1 MKKKYV
7 VGVVCLVAVLL
18 FVLVDQRNQQAL
30 KKQEEAEIGETDVR
44 ADYDVLRAGELE
56 MDQVTDDY
64 LISVKDLLE
73 RRSDGKEIRGMI
85 WSVGQELT
93 KKKSG
98 KLYVSAR
105 PVYLWDAGQSKV
117 YEKQVLLIV
126 FDESLS
132 KMGYCKLTFD
142 RTKSGDQRGL
152 ADVEGT
158 TLEDA
163 WYLRQNPSQEYVYV
177 SVSRD
182 DTEKSDWRENVL
194 MDSDSSIVTGTN
206 GWGYFSVTAK
216 GDYFGA
222 IRKVKE
228 LTFSYDSLMK
238 PENLIEITE

>member
-7 VGVVCLVAVLL
+7 VGVVCLVAVIL

-30 KKQEEAEIGETDVR
+30 KKQEEAEIEETDVR

-56 MDQVTDDY
+56 MDRVTDDY

-85 WSVGQELT
+85 RSVGQELT
-93 KKKSG
+93 
-98 KLYVSAR
+98 R

-132 KMGYCKLTFD
+132 KMVYCKLTFD
-142 RTKSGDQRGL
+142 RTKSGDQRSL

-222 IRKVKE
+222 IRKVKG

>member
-85 WSVGQELT
+85 RLVGQELT
-93 KKKSG
+93 
-98 KLYVSAR
+98 
-105 PVYLWDAGQSKV
+105 
-117 YEKQVLLIV
+117 
-126 FDESLS
+126 
-132 KMGYCKLTFD
+132 
-142 RTKSGDQRGL
+142 
-152 ADVEGT
+152 
-158 TLEDA
+158 
-163 WYLRQNPSQEYVYV
+163 
-177 SVSRD
+177 
-182 DTEKSDWRENVL
+182 
-194 MDSDSSIVTGTN
+194 
-206 GWGYFSVTAK
+206 
-216 GDYFGA
+216 
-222 IRKVKE
+222 
-228 LTFSYDSLMK
+228 K

>member
-7 VGVVCLVAVLL
+7 VGVVCLVAVIL

-56 MDQVTDDY
+56 MDRVTDDY

-73 RRSDGKEIRGMI
+73 R
-85 WSVGQELT
+85 
-93 KKKSG
+93 SG

-142 RTKSGDQRGL
+142 RTKSGDQRSL

-222 IRKVKE
+222 IRKVKG

>member
-7 VGVVCLVAVLL
+7 VGVVCLVAVIL

-30 KKQEEAEIGETDVR
+30 KKQEEAEIEETDVR

-56 MDQVTDDY
+56 MDRVTDDY

-85 WSVGQELT
+85 RSVGQELT

-117 YEKQVLLIV
+117 Y
-126 FDESLS
+126 
-132 KMGYCKLTFD
+132 
-142 RTKSGDQRGL
+142 
-152 ADVEGT
+152 
-158 TLEDA
+158 
-163 WYLRQNPSQEYVYV
+163 
-177 SVSRD
+177 
-182 DTEKSDWRENVL
+182 EKSDWRENVL

-222 IRKVKE
+222 IRKVKG

>member
-7 VGVVCLVAVLL
+7 IGVVCLVAVLL

-30 KKQEEAEIGETDVR
+30 KKQEDQIEETDVR
-44 ADYDVLRAGELE
+44 ADYDILRAEELE
-56 MDQVTDDY
+56 MDRVTDDY
-64 LISVKDLLE
+64 RISVKELLE

-85 WSVGQELT
+85 RSVGQELT

-142 RTKSGDQRGL
+142 RTKSGDQRSL
-152 ADVEGT
+152 ADVEGA

-163 WYLRQNPSQEYVYV
+163 RYLKQNPSKEYIYV

-182 DTEKSDWRENVL
+182 DTGKPDWRENVL
-194 MDSDSSIVTGTN
+194 MDSDSSIVTGIN
-206 GWGYFSVTAK
+206 GWGYFAVTAK
-216 GDYFGA
+216 GDYFGT
-222 IRKVKE
+222 IRKVKG
-228 LTFSYDSLMK
+228 LTFSYNSLTK